1 MMRNTK
7 QIICADANF
16 VKKRRVEI
24 WTKHKDDKKL
34 FHRNKEVKKLLESYR
49 NNQ

>member
-7 QIICADANF
+7 QIICVDANF

-24 WTKHKDDKKL
+24 RTKHKDDKKDL
-34 FHRNKEVKKLLESYR
+34 REIVSQK
-49 NNQ
+49 